1 MKKWNKVMAATLA
14 GAMALSL
21 AACGGGSNSGSSA
34 GGAANSDGASSG
46 GSSSGGSSS
55 GGSGAGAD
63 AASAGGQTL
72 KILLSEE
79 PGEGNALNMMFE
91 KWAEETGNT
100 LDIQIIA
107 YDDQLTKFPAMAKNK
122 DLPDLISTTRL
133 HQLYPEEF
141 IDLRDYFDMNDF
153 EASALKI
160 VGKDYVSDK
169 ITGLP
174 QQFTATCMYYN
185 KDAFEAAGLEAPT
198 AENPWTW
205 DELYA
210 NAAVLMEKGGV
221 KYGFAADVSRAR
233 YDILMYANGGS
244 LTLADGDTFKVNV
257 NCDANVKTLEAFAAA
272 NQSVMPQAIWA
283 GATSDNPGDYFK
295 NGDVGIYLSGSWNY
309 ASFVSDISAFKFGLM
324 PSPKG
329 SAGQSC
335 IIGGSALAVP
345 ANAANSE
352 LGIEFLKWM
361 YQDDN
366 FKTYI
371 QADKGL
377 SSLNSVIYEPDN
389 EEGKA
394 DYAVIQ
400 GEVAYVT
407 DTFMVDESSAWRNYK
422 DNEYRDYIKRAV
434 AGEMT
439 AKEALDAFANELS
452 ESSNWAIAE

>member
-1 MKKWNKVMAATLA
+1 MKKRNKAAAALLA
-14 GAMALSL
+14 GSMMLSL
-21 AACGGGSNSGSSA
+21 AACGGG
-34 GGAANSDGASSG
+34 GASETTAA
-46 GSSSGGSSS
+46 
-55 GGSGAGAD
+55 GGSGGG
-63 AASAGGQTL
+63 ASAGGQTL

-79 PGEGNALNMMFE
+79 PGEGDALTMMFN
-91 KWAEETGNT
+91 KWAEETGNK

-122 DLPDLISTTRL
+122 DLPDIISTTRL
-133 HQLYPEEF
+133 HQLYP
-141 IDLRDYFDMNDF
+141 DMNAF

-174 QQFTATCMYYN
+174 QQFTATCVFYN
-185 KDAFEAAGLEAPT
+185 KDAFEAAGIEAPT
-198 AENPWTW
+198 ADKPWTW

-244 LTLADGDTFKVNV
+244 LTLADGDSFKVNV
-257 NCDANVKTLEAFAAA
+257 NCDANVKTLEAFVDA
-272 NQSVMPQAIWA
+272 NQSVMPQAIWS
-283 GATSDNPGDYFK
+283 GATADNPADYFK

-345 ANAANSE
+345 ANAANSA

-361 YQDDN
+361 YTEEN

-377 SSLNSVIYEPDN
+377 SSLTSVIYEPDTDD
-389 EEGKA
+389 GKA

-400 GEVAYVT
+400 GEVAFVT

-422 DNEYRDYIKRAV
+422 DNEYRDYLKRAV
-434 AGEMT
+434 SGEMT
-439 AKEALDAFANELS
+439 AKDALDAFAKELS
-452 ESSNWAIAE
+452 ESSNWAVAQ

>member
-1 MKKWNKVMAATLA
+1 MKKWNKAAAALLA
-14 GAMALSL
+14 GTMALSL
-21 AACGGGSNSGSSA
+21 AACGGGGTA
-34 GGAANSDGASSG
+34 ETKAE
-46 GSSSGGSSS
+46 
-55 GGSGAGAD
+55 GGSGDGG
-63 AASAGGQTL
+63 ASAGGQTL

-79 PGEGNALNMMFE
+79 PGEGDALTMMFN
-91 KWAEETGNT
+91 KWAEETGNK

-122 DLPDLISTTRL
+122 DLPDIISTTRL

-141 IDLRDYFDMNDF
+141 VDLRDSFDMNAF

-174 QQFTATCMYYN
+174 QQFTATCVFYN

-198 AENPWTW
+198 ADKPWTW

-244 LTLADGDTFKVNV
+244 LTLADGDSFKVNV

-272 NQSVMPQAIWA
+272 NQSVMPQAIWS
-283 GATSDNPGDYFK
+283 GATADNPADYFK

-345 ANAANSE
+345 ANAANSA

-361 YQDDN
+361 YTDEN

-377 SSLNSVIYEPDN
+377 SSLTSVIYEPDTDD
-389 EEGKA
+389 GKA

-400 GEVAYVT
+400 GEVAFVT

-422 DNEYRDYIKRAV
+422 DNEYRDYLKRAV
-434 AGEMT
+434 SGEMT
-439 AKEALDAFANELS
+439 AKEALDAFANELA
-452 ESSNWAIAE
+452 ESSSWAIAQ

>member
-1 MKKWNKVMAATLA
+1 MAAA
-14 GAMALSL
+14 GTTA
-21 AACGGGSNSGSSA
+21 
-34 GGAANSDGASSG
+34 
-46 GSSSGGSSS
+46 
-55 GGSGAGAD
+55 
-63 AASAGGQTL
+63 AASGEAKAAEVAPAGGQTL
-72 KILLSEE
+72 TVLLSEE
-79 PGEGNALNMMFE
+79 PGEGDALNMMFE
-91 KWAEETGNT
+91 KWAEETGNN

-141 IDLRDYFDMNDF
+141 VDLRDHFDMNMF

-174 QQFTATCMYYN
+174 HQFTATCVYYN

-210 NAAVLMEKGGV
+210 NAATLMEKGGV

-257 NCDANVKTLEAFAAA
+257 NCDANVKTLEAFVEA
-272 NQSVMPQAIWA
+272 NKTVMPQAIWA
-283 GATSDNPGDYFK
+283 GATADNPADYFK
-295 NGDVGIYLSGSWNY
+295 NGDVGVYLSGSWNY
-309 ASFVSDISAFKFGLM
+309 ASFVSDISAFDFGLM
-324 PSPKG
+324 PSPAG

-345 ANAANSE
+345 ANADNSD

-361 YQDDN
+361 YEEEN

-377 SSLNSVIYEPDN
+377 SSLNNVIYEPDSD
-389 EEGKA
+389 EGKE
-394 DYAVIQ
+394 DYTVIQ

-422 DNEYRDYIKRAV
+422 DNEYRDYLKRAV

-439 AKEALDAFANELS
+439 AKEALDAFANELA
-452 ESSNWAIAE
+452 ESSEWAIAE